1 MRCSRARPSG
11 RVSRKPSSRLAGHVP
26 AAVEAVW
33 QRSREQT
40 AGRIG
45 TLEEAIGAMLD
56 DSLNEDLRARAE
68 RDAHKLAGSLG
79 MFGFP
84 RGSEIAREL
93 EHALAAPA
101 PAQAS
106 HLAEL
111 TLALSA
117 EIDSRQAGP
126 EENGDGDAEPAD
138 GRALLLVGTDPELIE
153 RLWAEALERHF
164 RPRSAATSA
173 DAHAL
178 VALEPPDAAVF
189 DVSFTEGDTAGEAMN
204 LIEKL
209 TGREPPVPVVV
220 LTGSEALL
228 DRVEVSRRGGR
239 AFVRRTRPATHVI
252 DAVSAAMERRGSTRI
267 KLLAVDDDPA
277 ISDALAAM
285 LAPSGMEVTTL
296 NDPLRF
302 WEVLAEVAPDL
313 LVLDLDMPTLDGID
327 LCRAVRTDE
336 RYGQLPVLFLTAR
349 TDADSVQRIFEGGAD
364 DYVSKPIVGP
374 ELVTRILNRLERINL
389 FRDLAERDGLTGV
402 ATRRR
407 ATAVL
412 DDFLAMSDRFE
423 QPVSF
428 ALFDLDHFKQL
439 NDRLGHAAGDAA
451 LRRLGEMLIDAF
463 RGEDVVGRWGG
474 EEFVVGM
481 YGMARDDGVQRIA
494 EVLESLRREEFTSWE
509 GGSSRL
515 SFSAGVAEYPRD
527 GGDLHELYR
536 AADDALYTAKATGR
550 NRVLPA
556 GSKIDAGPECPDVVV
571 VEDDPMLASVL
582 IDSLETRG
590 YRTRWIDD
598 GQKAVSLL
606 AGASP
611 EVSPALIVLDVDLPG
626 LDGLSILR
634 RLARDDV
641 LRSTRVIMLTA
652 RSGEAEVLEALELG
666 AYDHVAK
673 PFSVPVLMQRIRRS
687 LKR

>member
-1 MRCSRARPSG
+1 
-11 RVSRKPSSRLAGHVP
+11 VAGHVP
-26 AAVEAVW
+26 AAVEAIW
-33 QRSREQT
+33 ERSRERN

-93 EHALAAPA
+93 EQALAAPA
-101 PAQAS
+101 PTQAF

-111 TLALSA
+111 TLALSD
-117 EIDSRQAGP
+117 EIDSRRGGP
-126 EENGDGDAEPAD
+126 AENGDSDAAPAE
-138 GRALLLVGTDPELIE
+138 GRALLLVGPDAELIE
-153 RLWAEALERHF
+153 RLSVEALGKDF
-164 RPRSAATSA
+164 RPRSAATLA
-173 DAHAL
+173 GAHEL
-178 VALEPPDAAVF
+178 VAIEPPDAAVF
-189 DVSFTEGDTAGEAMN
+189 DVDFAGGGADEALK
-204 LIEKL
+204 LIEGL
-209 TGREPPVPVVV
+209 ASREPPIPVLV

-239 AFVRRTRPATHVI
+239 GFVQRTRPAAQVI
-252 DAVSAAMERRGSTRI
+252 DAVSATMERRDFART

-277 ISDALAAM
+277 ISDALEAL
-285 LAPSGMEVTTL
+285 LAPSGMEITTL
-296 NDPLRF
+296 NDPLQF
-302 WEVLAEVAPDL
+302 WVVLAEVAPDL
-313 LVLDLDMPTLDGID
+313 LVLDLDMPELDGVD
-327 LCRAVRTDE
+327 LCRAVRADE
-336 RYGQLPVLFLTAR
+336 RFGQLPVLFLTGRA
-349 TDADSVQRIFEGGAD
+349 DADSVQRIFEAGAD

-374 ELVTRILNRLERINL
+374 ELVARILNRLERIKL
-389 FRDLAERDGLTGV
+389 FRELAERDGLTGV

-412 DDFLAMSDRFE
+412 GDFLEMSDRFD

-428 ALFDLDHFKQL
+428 GLLDFDHFKQL
-439 NDRLGHAAGDAA
+439 NDRLGHTAGDAA

-463 RGEDVVGRWGG
+463 RGEDVIGRWGG

-494 EVLESLRREEFTSWE
+494 EVLEGFRREEFKSVE
-509 GGSSRL
+509 GEAGCL
-515 SFSAGVAEYPRD
+515 SFSAGVAEYPCD

-536 AADDALYTAKATGR
+536 AADDALYTAKAAGR

-556 GSKIDAGPECPDVVV
+556 ASNVAAAPEGPDVVV
-571 VEDDPMLASVL
+571 VEDDPILASVL

-598 GQKAVSLL
+598 GQEAVAAL

-611 EVSPALIVLDVDLPG
+611 EVSPALVVLDVDLPG
-626 LDGLSILR
+626 LDGLSVLR

-641 LRSTRVIMLTA
+641 LSATRVIMLTA

-666 AYDHVAK
+666 ACDHVAK
-673 PFSVPVLMQRIRRS
+673 PFSVPVLMQRIRRAS
-687 LKR
+687 RR

>member
-1 MRCSRARPSG
+1 
-11 RVSRKPSSRLAGHVP
+11 LAGHVP

-33 QRSREQT
+33 ERSRERT

-56 DSLNEDLRARAE
+56 DSLSEDLRAQAE

-93 EHALAAPA
+93 EQALAAPA
-101 PAQAS
+101 PSQAF

-111 TLALSA
+111 ALALSA
-117 EIDSRQAGP
+117 EIDSRPAALDT
-126 EENGDGDAEPAD
+126 NGDGDAAPAD
-138 GRALLLVGTDPELIE
+138 GRALLLVSLDPELIE
-153 RLWAEALERHF
+153 RLSVEARGRDF
-164 RPRSAATSA
+164 RLRSAGTSA
-173 DAHAL
+173 GAHEL
-178 VALEPPDAAVF
+178 VAMEPPDAAVF
-189 DVSFTEGDTAGEAMN
+189 DVNFAEDGADEALK
-204 LIEKL
+204 LIEDL
-209 TGREPPVPVVV
+209 TGREPPIPVVV

-239 AFVRRTRPATHVI
+239 GFVRRTRPAAQVI
-252 DAVSAAMERRGSTRI
+252 DAVSATMERRDSARF

-277 ISDALAAM
+277 ISDALEAL
-285 LAPSGMEVTTL
+285 LAPGGMAITTL

-302 WEVLAEVAPDL
+302 WEVLADVAPDL
-313 LVLDLDMPTLDGID
+313 LVLDLDMPELDGID

-336 RYGQLPVLFLTAR
+336 RFGQLPVLFLTGR
-349 TDADSVQRIFEGGAD
+349 TDADSVQRIFEAGAD
-364 DYVSKPIVGP
+364 DYVNKPIVGP
-374 ELVTRILNRLERINL
+374 ELVTRILNRLERIKL

-412 DDFLAMSDRFE
+412 DDFLAMSDRFD

-428 ALFDLDHFKQL
+428 ALLDLDHFKQL
-439 NDRLGHAAGDAA
+439 NDRLGHTAGDAA

-463 RGEDVVGRWGG
+463 RGEDVIGRWGG

-494 EVLESLRREEFTSWE
+494 EVLEGLRREEFK
-509 GGSSRL
+509 GGGGASGRL

-536 AADDALYTAKATGR
+536 AADDALYTAKAAGR
-550 NRVLPA
+550 NRVLSA
-556 GSKIDAGPECPDVVV
+556 GSKVGAAPEGPDVVV
-571 VEDDPMLASVL
+571 VEDDPTLASVL

-590 YRTRWIDD
+590 YSTRWIDD
-598 GQKAVSLL
+598 GQEAVAAL

-611 EVSPALIVLDVDLPG
+611 EVSPALVVLDVDLPG
-626 LDGLSILR
+626 LDGLSVLR

-641 LRSTRVIMLTA
+641 LSGTRVIMLTA

-666 AYDHVAK
+666 ACDHVAK
-673 PFSVPVLMQRIRRS
+673 PFSVPVLMQRIRRA
-687 LKR
+687 LRR

>member
-1 MRCSRARPSG
+1 M
-11 RVSRKPSSRLAGHVP
+11 P

-40 AGRIG
+40 AGRIE

-56 DSLNEDLRARAE
+56 HSLSEDLRARAE

-93 EHALAAPA
+93 EQALAAPA
-101 PAQAS
+101 PSQAF

-111 TLALSA
+111 ALALSA
-117 EIDSRQAGP
+117 EIESRPAGP
-126 EENGDGDAEPAD
+126 EENGDGDAPPAD
-138 GRALLLVGTDPELIE
+138 GRALLLVGPDPELIE
-153 RLWAEALERHF
+153 RLSAEALERNF

-173 DAHAL
+173 GAHELLAM
-178 VALEPPDAAVF
+178 EPPDAAVF
-189 DVSFTEGDTAGEAMN
+189 DVNFAEGGADEALK
-204 LIEKL
+204 LIEDL
-209 TGREPPVPVVV
+209 TGREPPIPVVV

-239 AFVRRTRPATHVI
+239 GFVQRTRPAAQVI
-252 DAVSAAMERRGSTRI
+252 DAVSATMERSDSARF

-277 ISDALAAM
+277 ISDALEAL
-285 LAPSGMEVTTL
+285 LAPSGMAITTL

-313 LVLDLDMPTLDGID
+313 LVLDLDMPKLDGID

-336 RYGQLPVLFLTAR
+336 RFGQLPVLFLTGR
-349 TDADSVQRIFEGGAD
+349 TDADSVQRIFEAGAD
-364 DYVSKPIVGP
+364 DYVNKPIVGP
-374 ELVTRILNRLERINL
+374 ELVTRILNRLERIKL

-412 DDFLAMSDRFE
+412 DDFLAMSDRFD

-439 NDRLGHAAGDAA
+439 NDRLGHTAGDAA
-451 LRRLGEMLIDAF
+451 LRRLGEMFMDAF
-463 RGEDVVGRWGG
+463 RGEDVIGRWGG

-494 EVLESLRREEFTSWE
+494 EVLESLRREEFTSGE
-509 GGSSRL
+509 GASSRL

-527 GGDLHELYR
+527 GGDLHALYR
-536 AADDALYTAKATGR
+536 AADDALYTAKAAGR
-550 NRVLPA
+550 NRVLPV
-556 GSKIDAGPECPDVVV
+556 GSKVGAAPECPDVVV
-571 VEDDPMLASVL
+571 VEDDPMLAGVL

-598 GQKAVSLL
+598 GQEAVSAL

-626 LDGLSILR
+626 LDGLSVLR

-673 PFSVPVLMQRIRRS
+673 PFSVPVLMQRIRRT

>member
-1 MRCSRARPSG
+1 M
-11 RVSRKPSSRLAGHVP
+11 P
-26 AAVEAVW
+26 AAVESVW
-33 QRSREQT
+33 ERSREQT
-40 AGRIG
+40 AGRVR
-45 TLEEAIGAMLD
+45 TLDEAIGAMLD
-56 DSLNEDLRARAE
+56 HSLNEDLRARAE

-93 EHALAAPA
+93 EQALAAPA
-101 PAQAS
+101 PAQAF

-111 TLALSA
+111 ALVLSA
-117 EIDSRQAGP
+117 EIDSRPAGP
-126 EENGDGDAEPAD
+126 EENGDGDAAPAD
-138 GRALLLVGTDPELIE
+138 GRALLLVGPDPELIE
-153 RLWAEALERHF
+153 RLSVEALGRDF

-173 DAHAL
+173 GAHEL
-178 VALEPPDAAVF
+178 VAIEPPDAAVF
-189 DVSFTEGDTAGEAMN
+189 DVKFDGGGAGEALN
-204 LIEKL
+204 LIEGL
-209 TGREPPVPVVV
+209 AGREPPIPVVV

-239 AFVRRTRPATHVI
+239 GFVQRTCPAAQVI
-252 DAVSAAMERRGSTRI
+252 DAVSATMERRDSART

-277 ISDALAAM
+277 ISDALGAL
-285 LAPSGMEVTTL
+285 LAPSGMEITTL
-296 NDPLRF
+296 NDPLKF

-313 LVLDLDMPTLDGID
+313 LVLDLDMPELDGID

-336 RYGQLPVLFLTAR
+336 RFGQLPVLFLTGR
-349 TDADSVQRIFEGGAD
+349 TDTDSVQRIFEAGAD

-374 ELVTRILNRLERINL
+374 ELVARILNRLERIKL
-389 FRDLAERDGLTGV
+389 LRELAERDGLTGV

-412 DDFLAMSDRFE
+412 DDFLEMSDRFD

-428 ALFDLDHFKQL
+428 ALLDCDHFKQL
-439 NDRLGHAAGDAA
+439 NDRLGHTAGDAA
-451 LRRLGEMLIDAF
+451 LRRLGEILIDAF
-463 RGEDVVGRWGG
+463 RGEDVIGRWGG

-494 EVLESLRREEFTSWE
+494 EVLEGLRREEFKSGE
-509 GGSSRL
+509 GATGRL

-527 GGDLHELYR
+527 GGDLHQLYR
-536 AADDALYTAKATGR
+536 AADDALYTAKAAGR

-556 GSKIDAGPECPDVVV
+556 GSKVGAAPEGPDVVV
-571 VEDDPMLASVL
+571 VEDDPILGSVL

-598 GQKAVSLL
+598 GQEAVAAL

-611 EVSPALIVLDVDLPG
+611 EVSPALVVLDVDLPG
-626 LDGLSILR
+626 LDGLSVLR
-634 RLARDDV
+634 RLARDHV
-641 LRSTRVIMLTA
+641 LSGTRVIMLTA

-666 AYDHVAK
+666 ACDHVAK
-673 PFSVPVLMQRIRRS
+673 PFSLPVLMQRIRRAS
-687 LKR
+687 RR